1 VENPATTE
9 YATVPPGHKVRGYDS
24 IRLVNDV
31 APLHAVVNTVERYSF
46 TERWEFDQMWDC

>member
-1 VENPATTE
+1 MENPATTE